1 MPQSI
6 QLRRPVAVSSD
17 QQKGVALI
25 VVLLFLL
32 AITGLTIW
40 AARQSMFGE
49 GIARNQLDQ
58 EVAYQAAES
67 ALRDAERDLMQITP
81 SILTGASCTRNR
93 SRPPIVSDFTENC
106 PLGLCRRED
115 GTYAI
120 SNWSTAVEGSST
132 ASEPWWPVS
141 KGGAWNN
148 SFDNKPNRT
157 GSAIDTGHCSF
168 NGAIPLGTFT
178 GVAAIPGVA
187 QQPEYIIEHFVR
199 ASNVTYQPT
208 AVYRVTAR
216 GFGYSMRTQVVLQTF
231 FAPLQ
236 E

>member
-1 MPQSI
+1 MPTLRL
-6 QLRRPVAVSSD
+6 LRRVTLVQPT

-32 AITGLTIW
+32 AITGLTVW
-40 AARQSMFGE
+40 AARQAMFGE
-49 GIARNQLDQ
+49 GMARNQLDQ

-81 SILTGASCTRNR
+81 AILTGASCSRGR
-93 SRPPIVSDFTENC
+93 SRAPIVSDFTDDC
-106 PLGLCRRED
+106 QLGLCRRED
-115 GTYAI
+115 STYAT
-120 SNWSTAVEGSST
+120 SNWGSATSGSTSG
-132 ASEPWWPVS
+132 SEPWWPVS

-148 SFDNKPNRT
+148 GFDNKPNRAA
-157 GSAIDTGHCSF
+157 SSVDTGHCNF
-168 NGAIPLGTFT
+168 TGAIPLGTFT
-178 GVAAIPGVA
+178 GVTSIQGVA

-208 AVYRVTAR
+208 AVYRITAR
-216 GFGYSMRTQVVLQTF
+216 GFGYSLRTQVVLQTYF
-231 FAPLQ
+231 SPLQ